1 MSTGKPSR
9 PTLTV
14 MRSRQRAVADASA
27 KGLGADAAPQS
38 PPSTAVECSAAP
50 DALEPDAA
58 APPPHTHHGEFD
70 AARVA
75 QRRARRRRQRK
86 ACVRLPD
93 SPEALPELKRSPTQR
108 VGDAAENEALRL
120 LEQSGLVL
128 VARNLACRQGEIDL
142 IMMDRDTLVFVEVRH
157 RAASRFG
164 GAAASVG
171 RAKQR
176 RVQLAA
182 QFFLVYR
189 WQGPLPPCRFDVV
202 AQDAQGMHWLQGAFG
217 AVG

>member
-1 MSTGKPSR
+1 MSTDETPP
-9 PTLTV
+9 PTLP
-14 MRSRQRAVADASA
+14 A
-27 KGLGADAAPQS
+27 
-38 PPSTAVECSAAP
+38 PPSPDTSASSGP
-50 DALEPDAA
+50 GALA
-58 APPPHTHHGEFD
+58 HHGDFD

-86 ACVRLPD
+86 ASIRRPD
-93 SPEALPELKRSPTQR
+93 HTDAPPELKRSPTQR

-120 LEQSGLVL
+120 LERAGLVL

-189 WQGPLPPCRFDVV
+189 WKGPLPACRFDVV
-202 AQDAQGMHWLQGAFG
+202 AQDARGLQWLKGAFG

>member
-1 MSTGKPSR
+1 M
-9 PTLTV
+9 
-14 MRSRQRAVADASA
+14 
-27 KGLGADAAPQS
+27 
-38 PPSTAVECSAAP
+38 
-50 DALEPDAA
+50 
-58 APPPHTHHGEFD
+58 
-70 AARVA
+70 
-75 QRRARRRRQRK
+75 
-86 ACVRLPD
+86 
-93 SPEALPELKRSPTQR
+93 
-108 VGDAAENEALRL
+108 GDAAENEALRL

-217 AVG
+217 AAS